1 MPFHIATVG
10 RALLVAVLL
19 SGSAAKSQTVDNSVA
34 GPVVMQLPASMS
46 CQAQVLACNRLALDD
61 ARTTAKIDEKR
72 REIRISNAA
81 TYADETIVADVLLHA
96 SARVAKG
103 SQPYLVHLVVSK
115 KGTRWKHRL
124 STYAVTKKGGAE
136 PFEFETWKVFVGGD
150 EQAWL
155 TPSLV
160 KQALGPRSFT
170 DKAKDFFVRATDLR
184 KQAGE
189 SPAIELGLGIGPLR
203 FGMTRAHY
211 VPPRSVMEGHGADLA
226 AVLAKEDWSFD
237 FQTLSSLVP
246 LYLIRHDLFLFG
258 LDKHP
263 LLQDAIKAGFRGNER
278 LKVGV
283 KNGAGYVQLD
293 DRVEPYEQASQTAL
307 VFLRD
312 TYLGMLLNAQAA
324 SMTPSP
330 AKN

>member
-1 MPFHIATVG
+1 MPNHVATIG
-10 RALLVAVLL
+10 RALLVAALFL
-19 SGSAAKSQTVDNSVA
+19 AGAAKSQTVDNGVT
-34 GPVVMQLPASMS
+34 GPVVMQLPASTS
-46 CQAQVLACNRLALDD
+46 CQVQVLACNRLALDD
-61 ARTTAKIDEKR
+61 ARTTARIDEKR
-72 REIRISNAA
+72 REIRISNAE

-103 SQPYLVHLVVSK
+103 AQPYLVHLVVSK

-136 PFEFETWKVFVGGD
+136 PFEFESWKVFVGG
-150 EQAWL
+150 EEKAWL
-155 TPSLV
+155 SPALV

-184 KQAGE
+184 KKAGE
-189 SPAIELGLGIGPLR
+189 PPAIELSLGIGPLR

-211 VPPRSVMEGHGADLA
+211 VPPRSMMEGHGDNLA
-226 AVLAKEDWSFD
+226 AVLSKEDWSFD

-246 LYLIRHDLFLFG
+246 TYLIRHDLFLFG

-283 KNGAGYVQLD
+283 KNGAGFVQLD
-293 DRVEPYEQASQTAL
+293 DRVEPYDQAAQTAQ

-324 SMTPSP
+324 AMTPAP